1 MVDLTA
7 DELDRLVEDAGLDDD
22 VPALARTQ

>member
-7 DELDRLVEDAGLDDD
+7 DDLDRLVNDAGLDDD
-22 VPALARTQ
+22 KPTLARMQ